1 MLTLI
6 GQSKDIGRATG
17 HIQKIFIGISGLQVS
32 RDNHITALKSPDGEQ
47 LELDEF
53 KVNIEN
59 RAFTDWIKS
68 VEKAMKEALKA
79 KITTTLDK
87 ISKFSMDDEK
97 FYEVLSSS
105 ALQPYIL
112 AVLV

>member
-1 MLTLI
+1 LLTLI

-17 HIQKIFIGISGLQVS
+17 HIQKIFIGITGLVLS

-47 LELDEF
+47 FELDQF

-59 RAFTDWIKS
+59 RSFTDWIRS
-68 VEKAMKEALKA
+68 VERSMKDSLKT

-87 ISKFSMDDEK
+87 ISK
-97 FYEVLSSS
+97 
-105 ALQPYIL
+105 
-112 AVLV
+112 